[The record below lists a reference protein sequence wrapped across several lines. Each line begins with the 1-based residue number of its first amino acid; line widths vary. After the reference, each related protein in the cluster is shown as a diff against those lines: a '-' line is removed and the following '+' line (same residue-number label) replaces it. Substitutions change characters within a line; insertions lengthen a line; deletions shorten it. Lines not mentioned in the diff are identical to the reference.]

1 MRREN
6 FLELDSDVA
15 SGTVTGW
22 NRLALEAIRVA
33 QPGPLP
39 SARSL
44 AILHTSM
51 YNAWAAYDRQARQ
64 TAHGMAVRLPPAERN
79 AASKASAISH
89 AAYCALSGRFPAQ
102 QAAFDAFMA
111 GLGLDPAA
119 AGGALSP
126 AGIGRAQ
133 AASMLDFCQRHPH
146 PDAGGPAAEPAP
158 GRWCLAAHRLSE
170 RAGHGDDQDVR
181 LFFALANALADAA
194 IAGWQSGHGS
204 AGAAAAEVIGRFTG
218 EAREEMQA
226 GPDSAAREL
235 GRQVGARAYE
245 DARRYWEGNL

>member
-119 AGGALSP
+119 VGGALSP

-204 AGAAAAEVIGRFTG
+204 ASAAAAEVIGRFTG
-218 EAREEMQA
+218 EAREEMQT

-235 GRQVGARAYE
+235 GRHVGARAYE
-245 DARRYWEGNL
+245 DARRYWEGKL